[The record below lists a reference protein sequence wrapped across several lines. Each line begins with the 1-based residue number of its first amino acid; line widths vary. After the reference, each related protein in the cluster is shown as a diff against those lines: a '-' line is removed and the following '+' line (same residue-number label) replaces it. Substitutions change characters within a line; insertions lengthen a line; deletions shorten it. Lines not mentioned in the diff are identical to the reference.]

1 MTIINRI
8 DRYLVDTVDRV
19 RPTVEK
25 GLRDEDIES
34 DLPARVVDRTRVIRD
49 ASGNQIVT
57 KMIVY
62 LLPDADVFEGDEL
75 IVDSLQ
81 RLIAGIISAR
91 DKQGTIHH
99 LEAEL
104 G

>member
-1 MTIINRI
+1 MTIVSKI
-8 DRYLVDTVDRV
+8 DKYLVDTVDRIRITVAKGV
-19 RPTVEK
+19 RS
-25 GLRDEDIES
+25 EDTLS
-34 DLPARVVDRTRVIRD
+34 DVRARVVNRTRVIIN

-57 KMIVY
+57 KMLVY
-62 LLPDADVFEGDEL
+62 LLPDADVSEGDEL

-81 RLIAGIISAR
+81 RPIIGIIKAR